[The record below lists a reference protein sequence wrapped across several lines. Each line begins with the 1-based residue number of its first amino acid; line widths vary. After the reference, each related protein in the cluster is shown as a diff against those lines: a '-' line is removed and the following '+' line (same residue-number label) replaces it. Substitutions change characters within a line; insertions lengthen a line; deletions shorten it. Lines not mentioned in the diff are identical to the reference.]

1 MLGRVGGVPWDS
13 LLSFPI
19 DWEAGL
25 KCAQVIIVIM
35 MMMIIIAIIIIVDFF
50 AGGTRGGYADAALKV
65 NTDNF
70 KNSNTD
76 NFKISNTDNF
86 ETQFMRPVEN
96 QCNDI

>member
-25 KCAQVIIVIM
+25 KCAQVIIVMTM
-35 MMMIIIAIIIIVDFF
+35 MIIIIVDFF

-86 ETQFMRPVEN
+86 ETQFMRAVDN
-96 QCNDI
+96 QCNDT

>member
-25 KCAQVIIVIM
+25 KCAQVIIVMI
-35 MMMIIIAIIIIVDFF
+35 MIIIIVVDFF

-86 ETQFMRPVEN
+86 ETQFMRAVDN
-96 QCNDI
+96 QCNDT

>member
-25 KCAQVIIVIM
+25 KCAQVIIVMIM
-35 MMMIIIAIIIIVDFF
+35 IIIIVDFF

-86 ETQFMRPVEN
+86 ETQFMRPVDN
-96 QCNDI
+96 QCNDT